1 MKKIYYMLL
10 AVLAMSCMLTACSE
24 EEPFS
29 TATADDDPRILDP
42 IFTDGINGELPV
54 IATLN
59 RDVTFEMTLTVT
71 PADYTTIVWLI
82 DGQEVE
88 TGNTLEIDL
97 KAGTYRFKVI
107 VSTEAG
113 KSTYREGSLVVN
125 PLEEDPWS
133 AETGTERII
142 VPGTK
147 ARLYGDNL
155 DKVKS
160 ILIDNKTITDILYVA
175 DEMENYLEYTV
186 PADLAEGE
194 HRVVLVDT
202 GNSEYGANKV
212 IVTRGTLVTGGAY
225 RTNANQEWVI
235 TGVNLDQVSS
245 FTFAGQTI
253 TTFIQQT
260 ATEIVLICPDI
271 EDGEYTLTGKTKNGD
286 DVRFYNDKEIAT
298 GQVVIVSSETI
309 LFQGHHYVS
318 WDLPDDSPNK
328 TFNLIDQEVFA
339 SIKAGAT
346 LNIHYSVDPEAD
358 YHQLRTTT
366 VWWEDLPGTSTIDF
380 TEDGVLEIL
389 LTQEVLEKILAED
402 GFLCVGHGY
411 FIDLVTVW

>member
-1 MKKIYYMLL
+1 
-10 AVLAMSCMLTACSE
+10 
-24 EEPFS
+24 
-29 TATADDDPRILDP
+29 
-42 IFTDGINGELPV
+42 
-54 IATLN
+54 
-59 RDVTFEMTLTVT
+59 DVTFEMTLTVT

-160 ILIDNKTITDILYVA
+160 ILIDSKTITDILYIA
-175 DEMENYLEYTV
+175 DEMESYLEYTV
-186 PADLAEGE
+186 PADLAKGE
-194 HRVVLVDT
+194 HRVILVDT

-212 IVTRGTLVTGGAY
+212 IVTRGTLVTGGVY

-253 TTFIQQT
+253 TTFIRQT
-260 ATEIVLICPDI
+260 ATEIVLTCPDI
-271 EDGEYTLTGKTKNGD
+271 EDG
-286 DVRFYNDKEIAT
+286 
-298 GQVVIVSSETI
+298 
-309 LFQGHHYVS
+309 
-318 WDLPDDSPNK
+318 
-328 TFNLIDQEVFA
+328 
-339 SIKAGAT
+339 
-346 LNIHYSVDPEAD
+346 NIP
-358 YHQLRTTT
+358 
-366 VWWEDLPGTSTIDF
+366 
-380 TEDGVLEIL
+380 
-389 LTQEVLEKILAED
+389 
-402 GFLCVGHGY
+402 
-411 FIDLVTVW
+411 

>member
-10 AVLAMSCMLTACSE
+10 AVLTMSCMLTACSE

-71 PADYTTIVWLI
+71 PADYTTVVWLI
-82 DGQEVE
+82 DGNEVE
-88 TGNTLEIDL
+88 TGNTLEVDL

-113 KSTYREGSLVVN
+113 KCTYREGFLVVN

-133 AETGTERII
+133 TETGAERII

-160 ILIDNKTITDILYVA
+160 ILIDGTTITDILYVE
-175 DEMENYLEYTV
+175 DEEESYLEYSV
-186 PADLAEGE
+186 PAGLSEGE

-212 IVTRGTLVTGGAY
+212 IVTRGALVTGGAY

-235 TGVNLDQVSS
+235 TGVNLHQVSS

-253 TTFIQQT
+253 TEFIQQT
-260 ATEIVLICPDI
+260 ATEVVIICPEV
-271 EDGEYTLTGKTKNGD
+271 EDGEYTLTGKTKSGE
-286 DVRFYNDKEIAT
+286 DVQFYSDQGITT
-298 GQVVIVSSETI
+298 GQLVIISSETI
-309 LFQGHHYVS
+309 LFEGNHYVS

-328 TFNLIDQEVFA
+328 TFNQIDKDVFA
-339 SIKAGAT
+339 TIKAGAV
-346 LNIHYSVDPEAD
+346 LSIYYSVNPAD
-358 YHQLRTTT
+358 EYHQLRTTT
-366 VWWEDLPGTSTIDF
+366 VWWDDLPGTSTVDLS
-380 TEDGVLEIL
+380 ENGVLEVL
-389 LTQEVLEKILAED
+389 LTQEVLDKIQEED

-411 FIDLVTVW
+411 YVDKVTVL